1 MGDQGSIEKTQVLEL
16 KKKGFSLTWEMTGK
30 GVILSVIA
38 LAVMLFL
45 CIYGK
50 TNVLY
55 GIGAGLLIF
64 LLLCIRVELP
74 KNANLLWIP
83 LLLGFSAWMSV
94 KLVQFM
100 LLEEELRTKISTNHF
115 RLNVLCALLLYLI
128 LLGISAKTDFACIV
142 SHGFWMLLA
151 ATNYFV
157 YQLRG
162 NEFSMADLKAASTGF
177 SVASKYQFVVEERF
191 VFAVI
196 LSIIYMVAVSRIRI
210 SFQKKWLGR
219 VLVLSL
225 FMLGV
230 LWFAKKTENTVVES
244 WEQKG
249 TYRNGYLMNFVLG
262 IRDSIITAPEGYSE
276 ETIAGLENQYLPV
289 DETGKAEDPTII
301 VIMNESFADLSVL
314 SGGDMTTTEEV
325 MPFYDSLDENIV
337 KGYALSSVFGA
348 KTPDSEWEYL
358 TGNSM
363 AFLPSGSVPY
373 QQYMSGDD
381 YSLVRFLSN
390 RGYTC
395 KSVHPY
401 LATGWS
407 RDKVYPE
414 LGFMESLFLDDFD
427 QSNLMREYVSDQ
439 QMYEKIVEMYEEKS
453 REEKLFVM
461 GITMQNHGGY
471 GDNYENFTN
480 TVALEGYYFPDVN
493 QYLSLI
499 HESDKALEYLITYF
513 EQVEEPVEIVFFGDH
528 QPSLNSTFYRTQN
541 GRGLSGLTL
550 SQLEDLFKVPFF
562 IWTNYESE
570 SRDVELTSLNYL
582 STMTLEQ
589 AGMEL
594 PPYHQFLKELQQV
607 IPAMNARAFYSA
619 SERRFL
625 HYEDAIEADR
635 QWLEKYNILQYNNMF
650 DGDRSQVFFPESHLD
665 FLQEE

>member
-1 MGDQGSIEKTQVLEL
+1 MGEQVSNEKKRVFQV
-16 KKKGFSLTWEMTGK
+16 KKKGFTFEWRPTWRNS
-30 GVILSVIA
+30 IISVIA

-55 GIGAGLLIF
+55 GIGAGLVVL

-74 KNANLLWIP
+74 RQGNLLWVPVI
-83 LLLGFSAWMSV
+83 LGFSAWMSV
-94 KLVQFM
+94 KLVQYM
-100 LLEEELRTKISTNHF
+100 LLEEDLRGKISTNRF
-115 RLNVLCALLLYLI
+115 WLNVLCALLLYLI
-128 LLGISAKTDFACIV
+128 MLAVSARTNVACGISHV
-142 SHGFWMLLA
+142 FWIFLA
-151 ATNYFV
+151 SVNYFV
-157 YQLRG
+157 YQFRG
-162 NEFSMADLKAASTGF
+162 NEFSMTDIKAASTGL
-177 SVASKYQFVVEERF
+177 SVASKYQFVIEERF

-196 LSIIYMVAVSRIRI
+196 LSVIYVVAISRIRI
-210 SFQKKWLGR
+210 TFLKKWLGR
-219 VLVLSL
+219 VLALSL
-225 FMLGV
+225 FVLGV
-230 LWFAKKTENTVVES
+230 VWFAKKTESTVVES

-276 ETIAGLENQYLPV
+276 EAIIGLESQYLPV
-289 DETGKAEDPTII
+289 DETGTESDPTII

-314 SGGDMTTTEEV
+314 SGGEMATTEEV

-348 KTPDSEWEYL
+348 KTPDSEWEFL

-401 LATGWS
+401 YSSGWS
-407 RDKVYPE
+407 RNKVYPE
-414 LGFMESLFLDDFD
+414 LGFTESLFIEDFD
-427 QSNLMREYVSDQ
+427 QSNLMREYISDQ
-439 QMYEKIVEMYEEKS
+439 QMYEKIVEMYEEKPS
-453 REEKLFVM
+453 GEKLFVL
-461 GITMQNHGGY
+461 GVTMQNHGGY
-471 GDNYENFTN
+471 GDDYANFTN
-480 TVALEGYYFPDVN
+480 SVALEDYYFSDVN

-499 HESDKALEYLITYF
+499 RESDKALEYLITYF
-513 EQVEEPVEIVFFGDH
+513 EQVDEPVEIVFFGDH
-528 QPSLNSTFYRTQN
+528 QPSLNSSFYKTQN
-541 GRGLSGLTL
+541 GSGLSGLTL

-562 IWTNYESE
+562 IWTNYDSE
-570 SRDVELTSLNYL
+570 SREVELTSLNYL

-589 AGMEL
+589 AGIEL

-607 IPAMNARAFYSA
+607 IPAMNARAFYSV
-619 SERRFL
+619 SEGKFR
-625 HYEDAIEADR
+625 HYEDANEFDR
-635 QWLEKYNILQYNNMF
+635 EWLEKYEILQYNNMF
-650 DGDRSQVFFPESHLD
+650 DQDRSKIFN
-665 FLQEE
+665 